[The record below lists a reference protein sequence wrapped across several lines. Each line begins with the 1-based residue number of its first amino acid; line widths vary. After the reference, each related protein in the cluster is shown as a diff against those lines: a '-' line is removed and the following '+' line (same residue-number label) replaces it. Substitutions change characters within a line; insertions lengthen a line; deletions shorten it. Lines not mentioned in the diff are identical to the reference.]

1 MEGHLGAA
9 LFTRR
14 AAGRT
19 ATPKLALGDTNF
31 ELAQTPVNPRRE
43 RMDDPEF
50 QTDDARNVEPHKIQA
65 KGTMIPILQDV
76 ETLKSRFEAMKGSG
90 DPEKEKA
97 LDDITS
103 ACDLITHHVL
113 DITEDAAGSKKARLF
128 VRQAKSDIYDE
139 VTLTVV
145 LNRAALAEVQPL
157 LEDLKTMGSQGCSR
171 SIIIEDWSREN
182 AEGKAVH
189 GFDGD
194 GPSKIKSIEV
204 TKITK
209 KDTTPKADKDP
220 KGGDP
225 ENHRDPGCDAITAVM
240 EEHKDDPGFRK
251 DDFWDFCI
259 VHNRADCDSGELENI
274 NEDEVHR
281 LFDAFMA
288 QKNKK
293 ARLFTRQADVKMH
306 KTPPVGA
313 PRPDQRTH
321 LDQDLKD
328 ELNPK
333 TDDPDLVRHTTG
345 KSAATEAPLLEALSA
360 LVHKQWLGWSQGIA
374 EEEDLTD
381 ERMER
386 WEEECWM
393 PYSQLSEEQ
402 KEKDRVEARQII
414 KLLKRRGI
422 ELKIEKE
429 AGRLF
434 A

>member
-113 DITEDAAGSKKARLF
+113 DITEDAGAPKKARLF
-128 VRQAKSDIYDE
+128 VRQAE
-139 VTLTVV
+139 
-145 LNRAALAEVQPL
+145 
-157 LEDLKTMGSQGCSR
+157 
-171 SIIIEDWSREN
+171 
-182 AEGKAVH
+182 
-189 GFDGD
+189 
-194 GPSKIKSIEV
+194 
-204 TKITK
+204 
-209 KDTTPKADKDP
+209 
-220 KGGDP
+220 
-225 ENHRDPGCDAITAVM
+225 
-240 EEHKDDPGFRK
+240 
-251 DDFWDFCI
+251 
-259 VHNRADCDSGELENI
+259 
-274 NEDEVHR
+274 
-281 LFDAFMA
+281 
-288 QKNKK
+288 
-293 ARLFTRQADVKMH
+293 VKMH
-306 KTPPVGA
+306 KTPPKGA
-313 PRPDQRTH
+313 PRLDQRTH

-360 LVHKQWLGWSQGIA
+360 LVHKQWLGWSKGIA

-381 ERMER
+381 ERMDR